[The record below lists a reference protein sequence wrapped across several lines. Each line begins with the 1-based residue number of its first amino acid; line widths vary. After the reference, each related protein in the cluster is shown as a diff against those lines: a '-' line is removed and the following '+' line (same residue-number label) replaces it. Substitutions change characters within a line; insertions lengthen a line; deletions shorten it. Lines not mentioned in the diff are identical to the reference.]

1 MYRRLIIFGLAVCA
15 SALVALLV
23 PLALSARDIVVANHL
38 SEGAGKAR
46 AVANEWQQRGSH
58 HGDKLIPLPEADAE
72 GSVTLIGTN
81 GEVAGQNPPE
91 AKRVVEAASRGGT
104 ASEVVDS
111 WGYVTAPAY
120 FDDDE
125 FGVVL
130 VSLSPQ
136 ELREG
141 LLPRLAALAG
151 VSLVLLSIAGGTAW
165 WLARRTVA
173 PLRDLEDTADAV
185 AGGDLTARAPTSSIT
200 EIEHVGVALNRLTGR
215 VQELLHEERE
225 YTAELAH
232 QLRTPLTVL
241 SVDVDGVS
249 DPEVRERLQDDLSAV
264 HRMVDEIINTARR
277 SSREG
282 LQARCDATEVVRE
295 RVAFWHV
302 LADDQGRHFEQ
313 RIPSRSLPV
322 RLTADDLTS
331 ALDILFQN
339 VFLHTDEGVD
349 FGVDV
354 DQVNAF
360 VEVTVW
366 DAGPGFDHSE
376 RNGETVGSTR
386 LGLSIARRLAEASG
400 GELLITHTDH
410 GGARVTLRLGPPTS

>member
-15 SALVALLV
+15 SALIALLV
-23 PLALSARDIVVANHL
+23 PLALSARDIVLADHL
-38 SEGAGKAR
+38 SEGAAKAR
-46 AVANEWQQRGSH
+46 AIANQWQQEGGH
-58 HGDKLIPLPEADAE
+58 DGGELIVPLPP
-72 GSVTLIGTN
+72 GSDGTVTLFATN
-81 GEVAGQNPPE
+81 GEVVGPNPPQ
-91 AKRVVEAASRGGT
+91 ADRVVQAAFRGGT

-120 FDDDE
+120 FDEE

-130 VSLSPQ
+130 VSLSPH

-141 LLPRLAALAG
+141 LLPRLAALAA

-173 PLRDLEDTADAV
+173 PLRDLEETADAV

-200 EIEHVGVALNRLTGR
+200 EIEHVGVALNRLASR

-232 QLRTPLTVL
+232 QLRTPLTAL

-249 DPEVRERLQDDLSAV
+249 DGEVRERLKDDLSAV

-282 LQARCDATEVVRE
+282 LQARCDATDVVRG
-295 RVAFWHV
+295 RAAFWQV
-302 LADDQGRHFEQ
+302 LADDQSRHCEQ
-313 RIPSRSLPV
+313 RIPSGPLMV

-349 FGVDV
+349 FGVAVEQSRDL
-354 DQVNAF
+354 
-360 VEVTVW
+360 VEVSVW
-366 DAGPGFDHSE
+366 DDGPGFDFSE
-376 RNGETVGSTR
+376 REDEMVGSTR

-400 GELLITHTDH
+400 GGLTIEHPED
-410 GGARVTLRLGPPTS
+410 GGARVTLRLGPPSG